1 MNDIFYFIREE
12 DLANYADDNTPCL
25 IENEIETLISI
36 IEKDASILI
45 KWFNDNYLKLNED
58 KCKLLITKYNDN
70 VSAKTSSEI
79 ITANESVKLLGIII
93 DNS

>member
-12 DLANYADDNTPCL
+12 DLANRTDDNTPYA

-45 KWFNDNYLKLNED
+45 KWSNDNYLKLNED
-58 KCKLLITKYNDN
+58 KCKLHITKHNDN
-70 VSAKTSSEI
+70 ISTQIVSEI
-79 ITANESVKLLGIII
+79 KTASESIK
-93 DNS
+93 